1 MEVFENFAISLIANN
16 FPGERGDGYC
26 FTNNRSQQLSI
37 VENAKA
43 GETSIR
49 NWYISCDDASYKS
62 PEHF

>member
-16 FPGERGDGYC
+16 FPGEWGDGYC

-49 NWYISCDDASYKS
+49 N
-62 PEHF
+62 